1 MTDENTEP
9 KTAGTE
15 PTVPVRSGDTL
26 SGIAARLGIGYTQL
40 TGYRSGNPNVIY
52 PGEVLHY

>member
-1 MTDENTEP
+1 MT
-9 KTAGTE
+9 
-15 PTVPVRSGDTL
+15 VRSGDTL